1 MSILYSHLRSD
12 RPDIHKRLPE
22 KICKAI
28 IGGDSST
35 LVCSDNPIDGGS
47 STSLFSVNPKANE
60 IAAKFWVDLCQKS
73 TATTV
78 DHYLTFKNIVSLES
92 SES

>member
-60 IAAKFWVDLCQKS
+60 IAAKFWVDLYQKS
-73 TATTV
+73 AATRS
-78 DHYLTFKNIVSLES
+78 FS
-92 SES
+92 